1 MFVLGNLL
9 IGTEI
14 ATFNIRYIDVKLI
27 YTIDVFVLGK
37 LQPQALIGRDM
48 SYIEPLF
55 TDIYL
60 ITHIL
65 TLF

>member
-9 IGTEI
+9 IGTER

-48 SYIEPLF
+48 SYSEPLY